1 MSYTRVDLPGG
12 RWVAIVRDEATGAYG
27 GTVWT
32 TSDDGRDYAD
42 GATAGFP
49 VSTETP
55 LALVAEQLVRIVD
68 AENA

>member
-32 TSDDGRDYAD
+32 TSDDGREYAD

-49 VSTETP
+49 VSAET
-55 LALVAEQLVRIVD
+55 LGR
-68 AENA
+68 